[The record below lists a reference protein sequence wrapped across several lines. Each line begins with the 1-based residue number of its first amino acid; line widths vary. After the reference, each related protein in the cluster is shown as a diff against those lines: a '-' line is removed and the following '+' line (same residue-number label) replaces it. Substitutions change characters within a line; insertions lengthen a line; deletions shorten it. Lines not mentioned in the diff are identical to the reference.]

1 MTLLPCACATPV
13 AKPPPDERMDAP
25 CRLLTPPPR
34 TSRPSS
40 VRSTRRSGRC
50 RTSWRASPQASRGE
64 TSGVELSGI
73 TLATADL
80 RPGEAFV
87 AIRGVN
93 RHGAEFAPAAAAKGA
108 VAIVT
113 DAEGADLAEGS
124 GLPVVVVENP
134 RAMLG
139 ALSAWVY
146 GTGVDDDLPILFGT
160 TGTNGK
166 TSVSHL
172 LEGILGQLGIV
183 TGLSSTAERHIAG
196 EVIVSRLTTPEASE
210 FHALLALMR
219 ERGVEAVAVEVSAQA
234 LSRHRVDGLVFDVAG
249 FTNLTHDHLD
259 DYADMREYFEAKLPL
274 FRPDRAKRAVISL
287 DSAPGFE
294 VVERSEV
301 PFVTVGTPAIAAD
314 PDAAAGADWIVEIL
328 DEKPAGT
335 QFRLSSRDG
344 RTLTTVVP
352 VIGRHMAANAGL
364 AIVMI
369 LEGGYAWADLVA
381 ALDSTAG
388 GSGRIDAHLPGRTQ
402 LVSGEHGPAVYVDFG
417 HSPDAFEKTL
427 AAVRR
432 VTPGKVLMLF
442 GADGDR
448 DATKR
453 RDMGRTAALG
463 SDILV
468 ITDHHPRFEDPASI
482 RATLLEGARRAQ
494 PDAEIYEYS
503 PPERAIVEAVALVGD
518 GDAILWAGPG
528 HQDYRDIRGVRTPY
542 SARELARRA
551 LRAAGWDVPE
561 PHWAVPYPPEA

>member
-1 MTLLPCACATPV
+1 MPIDIPSNLPPV
-13 AKPPPDERMDAP
+13 LRPENPP
-25 CRLLTPPPR
+25 
-34 TSRPSS
+34 
-40 VRSTRRSGRC
+40 VRSLAELAKRFARDV
-50 RTSWRASPQASRGE
+50 RGDLD
-64 TSGVELSGI
+64 GVSLSGI
-73 TLATADL
+73 TLATGDL

-87 AIRGVN
+87 AIRGLN
-93 RHGAEFAPAAAAKGA
+93 RHGAELAQVAADKGA

-113 DAEGADLAEGS
+113 DAAGADLAAAT
-124 GLPVVVVENP
+124 GLPIVVVDDP
-134 RAMLG
+134 RGELG
-139 ALSAWVY
+139 ELSAWVY
-146 GTGVDDDLPILFGT
+146 GTGADDALPILFGT

-172 LEGILGQLGIV
+172 LEGILGQLGVV

-234 LSRHRVDGLVFDVAG
+234 LSRHRVDGLLFDVAG
-249 FTNLTHDHLD
+249 FTNLSHDHLD

-274 FRPDRAKRAVISL
+274 FLSDRSRRAVISL
-287 DSAPGFE
+287 DSAPGLE
-294 VVERSEV
+294 VAERSEV
-301 PFVTVGTPAIAAD
+301 PFVTVGTPAIAVD
-314 PDAAAGADWIVEIL
+314 PDAASAADWTVDIL
-328 DEKPAGT
+328 DERPAGT
-335 QFRLSSRDG
+335 RFALTSKDG
-344 RTLTTVVP
+344 RSLTTVVP

-369 LEGGYAWADLVA
+369 LEGGYSWESLVA
-381 ALDSTAG
+381 ALDG
-388 GSGRIDAHLPGRTQ
+388 GRIDAYLPGRTQ
-402 LVSGEHGPAVYVDFG
+402 LVSGDRGPAVYVDFG

-432 VTPGKVLMLF
+432 VTPGKVVMLF

-453 RDMGRTAALG
+453 HDMGRTGVEG
-463 SDILV
+463 SDILI
-468 ITDHHPRFEDPASI
+468 ITDHHPRNENPDSI
-482 RATLLEGARRAQ
+482 RATLIEGARLAQ
-494 PDAEIYEYS
+494 PEAEILEFS
-503 PPERAIVEAVALVGD
+503 PPERAIIEAVRLVGD

-551 LRAAGWDVPE
+551 LAAEGWPVPE
-561 PHWAVPYPPEA
+561 PHWPVPYPADETPLSDPTRDWR